1 MCKINIWEV
10 EEMAKEKE
18 TKEIV
23 DEYEELTLEDRVMN
37 IEKKVNWTFG
47 LTVVITII
55 SVLLLIFVL
64 ADGTDKSESGSSESS
79 SGEPTEVAQDYDVSE
94 FKEIK
99 AQDIKK
105 ESKGKNILIYVG
117 RSTCGYCVQYV
128 PVLKE
133 VQSKHKYKTY
143 YIDIAK
149 ILNFESSTGGILDDE
164 ANNIMQNLDKEFMKE
179 NWGATP
185 LTLVV
190 KDSKIVDSIVGYVP
204 AESLETLVKNN
215 GFAK

>member
-1 MCKINIWEV
+1 
-10 EEMAKEKE
+10 MAKEKKV
-18 TKEIV
+18 KEIEEVV
-23 DEYEELTLEDRVMN
+23 DEYEELSLEDRVMN

-47 LTVVITII
+47 LSVIITII

-64 ADGTDKSESGSSESS
+64 ADGTEKSTDKNTDNSGTPS
-79 SGEPTEVAQDYDVSE
+79 EVASDYDVSA

-117 RSTCGYCVQYV
+117 RSSCGYCVQYV
-128 PVLKE
+128 PILKQ
-133 VQSKHKYKTY
+133 VQEKINKYKTY

-149 ILNFESSTGGILDDE
+149 ILDFESATGGILDKE
-164 ANNIMQNLDKEFMKE
+164 ANEIMQQLDKEFME
-179 NWGATP
+179 SNWGATP

-190 KDSKIVDSIVGYVP
+190 KDSKLVDSLVGYVD
-204 AESLETLVKNN
+204 ADTLEKLVKNN

>member
-1 MCKINIWEV
+1 
-10 EEMAKEKE
+10 MAKEKINE
-18 TKEIV
+18 EKKELKEI

-47 LTVVITII
+47 LTVIITII

-64 ADGTDKSESGSSESS
+64 ADGADNSGTGTNESGENS
-79 SGEPTEVAQDYDVSE
+79 TEVAADYDVSE

-105 ESKGKNILIYVG
+105 ESKGKNIIIYIG

-128 PVLKE
+128 PILKE

-149 ILNFESSTGGILDDE
+149 ILDFESATGGILDDE
-164 ANNIMQNLDKEFMKE
+164 ANETMQKLDKEFME
-179 NWGATP
+179 SNWGATP

-190 KDSKIVDSIVGYVP
+190 KDSKIVDSIVGYVN
-204 AESLETLVKNN
+204 SDTLETFVKDN

>member
-1 MCKINIWEV
+1 
-10 EEMAKEKE
+10 MAKEKE
-18 TKEIV
+18 ELKEI

-47 LTVVITII
+47 LAVIITII

-64 ADGTDKSESGSSESS
+64 ADGTNSSNSNTNS
-79 SGEPTEVAQDYDVSE
+79 EPTESSEVASDYDVSE

-99 AQDIKK
+99 AQDIAK
-105 ESKGKNILIYVG
+105 ESKGKNIIIYVG
-117 RSTCGYCVQYV
+117 RPTCGYCVQYV

-133 VQSKHKYKTY
+133 VQGKYKYKTY

-149 ILNFESSTGGILDDE
+149 ILDFESSTGGILDED
-164 ANNIMQNLDKEFMKE
+164 ANDIMQKIDKEFMKE

-190 KDSKIVDSIVGYVP
+190 KDSKLVDSIVGYVNSE
-204 AESLETLVKNN
+204 ALETLVKNN

>member
-1 MCKINIWEV
+1 
-10 EEMAKEKE
+10 MAKEKE
-18 TKEIV
+18 ELKEI

-47 LTVVITII
+47 LAVIITII

-64 ADGTDKSESGSSESS
+64 ADGTSS
-79 SGEPTEVAQDYDVSE
+79 SNSNTNGEPTESSEVASDYDVSE

-99 AQDIKK
+99 AQDIAK
-105 ESKGKNILIYVG
+105 ESKGKNIIIYVG

-128 PVLKE
+128 PILKE
-133 VQSKHKYKTY
+133 VQGKYNYKTY

-149 ILNFESSTGGILDDE
+149 ILDFESSTGGILDED
-164 ANNIMQNLDKEFMKE
+164 ANDIMQKIDKDFMKE

-190 KDSKIVDSIVGYVP
+190 KDSKLVDSIVGYVNSE
-204 AESLETLVKNN
+204 ALETLVKNN

>member
-1 MCKINIWEV
+1 
-10 EEMAKEKE
+10 MAKEKE
-18 TKEIV
+18 ELKEI

-47 LTVVITII
+47 LAVIITII

-64 ADGTDKSESGSSESS
+64 ADGTSS
-79 SGEPTEVAQDYDVSE
+79 SNSNTNGEPTESSEVASDYDVSE

-99 AQDIKK
+99 AQDIAK
-105 ESKGKNILIYVG
+105 ESKGKNIIIYVG
-117 RSTCGYCVQYV
+117 RPTCGYCVQYV
-128 PVLKE
+128 PILKE
-133 VQSKHKYKTY
+133 VQGKYKYKTY

-149 ILNFESSTGGILDDE
+149 ILDFESSTGGILDED
-164 ANNIMQNLDKEFMKE
+164 ANDIMQKIDKEFMKE

-190 KDSKIVDSIVGYVP
+190 KDSKLVDSIVGYVNSE
-204 AESLETLVKNN
+204 ALETLVKNN

>member
-1 MCKINIWEV
+1 
-10 EEMAKEKE
+10 MAKEKE
-18 TKEIV
+18 ELKEI

-47 LTVVITII
+47 LAVIITII

-64 ADGTDKSESGSSESS
+64 ADGTSSSNSNTNDEPAESSE
-79 SGEPTEVAQDYDVSE
+79 VASDYDVSE

-99 AQDIKK
+99 AQDIAK

-128 PVLKE
+128 PILKE
-133 VQSKHKYKTY
+133 VQGKYKYTTY

-149 ILNFESSTGGILDDE
+149 ILDFESSTGGILDED
-164 ANNIMQNLDKEFMKE
+164 ANDIMQKIDKEFMKE

-190 KDSKIVDSIVGYVP
+190 KDSKLVDSIVGYVN
-204 AESLETLVKNN
+204 AEALETLVKNN

>member
-1 MCKINIWEV
+1 
-10 EEMAKEKE
+10 MAKEKE
-18 TKEIV
+18 ELKEI

-47 LTVVITII
+47 LAVIITII

-64 ADGTDKSESGSSESS
+64 ADGTNSSNSNTNS
-79 SGEPTEVAQDYDVSE
+79 EPTESSEVASDYDVSE

-99 AQDIKK
+99 AQDIAK
-105 ESKGKNILIYVG
+105 ESKGKNIIIYVG
-117 RSTCGYCVQYV
+117 RPTCGYCVQYV

-133 VQSKHKYKTY
+133 VQGKYKYKTY

-149 ILNFESSTGGILDDE
+149 ILNFESSTGGILDED
-164 ANNIMQNLDKEFMKE
+164 ANDIMQKIDKEFMKE

-190 KDSKIVDSIVGYVP
+190 KDSKLVDSIVGYVNSE
-204 AESLETLVKNN
+204 ALETLVKNN

>member
-1 MCKINIWEV
+1 
-10 EEMAKEKE
+10 MAKEKE
-18 TKEIV
+18 ELKEI

-47 LTVVITII
+47 LAVIITII

-64 ADGTDKSESGSSESS
+64 ADGTNSSNSNTNS
-79 SGEPTEVAQDYDVSE
+79 EPTESSEVASDYDVSE

-99 AQDIKK
+99 AQDIAK
-105 ESKGKNILIYVG
+105 ESKGKNIIIYVG
-117 RSTCGYCVQYV
+117 RSTCGYCVQYI
-128 PVLKE
+128 PILKE
-133 VQSKHKYKTY
+133 VQGKYKYKTY

-149 ILNFESSTGGILDDE
+149 ILDFESSTGGILDED
-164 ANNIMQNLDKEFMKE
+164 ANDIMQKIDKEFMKE

-190 KDSKIVDSIVGYVP
+190 KDSKLVDSIVGYVNSE
-204 AESLETLVKNN
+204 ALETLVKNN

>member
-1 MCKINIWEV
+1 
-10 EEMAKEKE
+10 MAKEKI
-18 TKEIV
+18 KEEEKI
-23 DEYEELTLEDRVMN
+23 DEYEELTLEDRVTN
-37 IEKKVNWTFG
+37 IEKKVNWNFG

-55 SVLLLIFVL
+55 SVLILIFVL
-64 ADGTDKSESGSSESS
+64 AGDTEKATNNGNESGNGS
-79 SGEPTEVAQDYDVSE
+79 EVAEEYDVSA

-117 RSTCGYCVQYV
+117 RSSCGYCIQYV

-133 VQSKHKYKTY
+133 IQEKYNKYTTY

-149 ILNFESSTGGILDDE
+149 ILDFSGTGGV
-164 ANNIMQNLDKEFMKE
+164 LDKEADEIMQKLDKDFMKS

-190 KDSKIVDSIVGYVP
+190 KDSKLVDSIVGYVP
-204 AESLETLVKNN
+204 AESLETLVKDN
-215 GFAK
+215 GFVK

>member
-1 MCKINIWEV
+1 
-10 EEMAKEKE
+10 MAKEKIE
-18 TKEIV
+18 KELENV
-23 DEYEELTLEDRVMN
+23 ADEYEELTLEDRVMN

-47 LTVVITII
+47 LSVIITII

-64 ADGTDKSESGSSESS
+64 ADGTEKKSNTDSDNSGNSSEVSS
-79 SGEPTEVAQDYDVSE
+79 DYDVSA

-117 RSTCGYCVQYV
+117 RSSCGYCIQYV
-128 PVLKE
+128 PILTQ
-133 VQSKHKYKTY
+133 VQEKYNKYKTY

-149 ILNFESSTGGILDDE
+149 ILDFNSATGGILDSE
-164 ANNIMQNLDKEFMKE
+164 ANEIMQQLDKDFME
-179 NWGATP
+179 SNWGATP

-190 KDSKIVDSIVGYVP
+190 KDSKLVDSIVGYVD
-204 AESLETLVKNN
+204 AGTLETLVKEN
-215 GFAK
+215 GFVK